1 MDNLQL
7 TGLERAI
14 KIAGGPTAL
23 ARGVGVKSH
32 NVVLQWLRNRVP
44 AEHCPVI
51 ERITGVICEEL
62 RPDVEWSVLRVCAPP
77 PTSIGARASQVEAVQ
92 GVA

>member
-1 MDNLQL
+1 MDNLQP

-14 KIAGGPTAL
+14 RIAGGPTAL

-32 NVVLQWLRNRVP
+32 NVVRQWLLNRVP

-51 ERITGVICEEL
+51 ERITGVLCEEL
-62 RPDVEWSVLRVCAPP
+62 RPDVEWAVLRAGGSSTPAAID
-77 PTSIGARASQVEAVQ
+77 TNAAQSAEQGAV
-92 GVA
+92 